1 VVIMTTETRFLIVDD
16 NDEMRAVVRNI
27 LASLSYI
34 NVTEAGDGA
43 DAWVQ
48 IVRSQAAG
56 QPVEVVISDWSMPY
70 MSGLDL
76 LRKVRATKSTAT
88 LPFIMVTS
96 LNAKDEVV
104 AAAKNGV
111 SAYITK
117 PVAAG
122 LLREKLGQLD
132 PTSLLRT

>member
-1 VVIMTTETRFLIVDD
+1 MTTETRFLIVDD